1 MCDFSVRGAH
11 PLATGKEGWV
21 RTRRGA
27 ASQPGLD
34 GLALRYVSLSRT
46 DSALTTPCL
55 TVEGGGSLTSTGGL
69 CGLPR
74 SLSGRKAVS
83 PLPSVGCG
91 PLGALDCDMLALTP
105 GG

>member
-1 MCDFSVRGAH
+1 MPPGCEAWRCGGGSCGPMARLASQRPAPPASPALRALIHRVFSVRRREMCDFSARGAH

-55 TVEGGGSLTSTGGL
+55 TVEG
-69 CGLPR
+69 
-74 SLSGRKAVS
+74 
-83 PLPSVGCG
+83 
-91 PLGALDCDMLALTP
+91 
-105 GG
+105 